1 MNWKNDEK
9 TLKIPTKINAVR
21 VIKAESCIFKDKVKE
36 ADSAEGKIIC
46 INFANW
52 NNENTS
58 KTAVKV
64 EIKILKIICFLVDN
78 EQFQKIKK

>member
-1 MNWKNDEK
+1 MTNDAG
-9 TLKIPTKINAVR
+9 TMRQTTVDT
-21 VIKAESCIFKDKVKE
+21 FQ
-36 ADSAEGKIIC
+36 
-46 INFANW
+46 ANW

-78 EQFQKIKK
+78 EQFQKIKKFRSN